1 MVTIFGFDN
10 GLLDYIEQL
19 LKLKKKRARR
29 ILLDRDGFA
38 DIREGRTD
46 IFRNTL
52 DGDLV
57 RKQNSITDSS
67 KIILGINLD
76 LLDVTELSNIC
87 RNIIDSFIYKD
98 RVGSS
103 NNEEVVVVILLMF
116 PNERIIPCMKEL
128 KYVFS
133 QMEIVLDRFKQE
145 QFQIEVDFR
154 VNSLIPMFRIENESF
169 EPWMRRLQIRQP
181 LNRYVTAE
189 DIANTL
195 YFLLSEESKALRGQ
209 QIILDYGYL
218 D

>member
-29 ILLDRDGFA
+29 ILLDRDRFT
-38 DIREGRTD
+38 DVREGITD
-46 IFRNTL
+46 ISRNTL
-52 DGDLV
+52 DRDLV
-57 RKQNSITDSS
+57 EWQNSITDSS

>member
-1 MVTIFGFDN
+1 M
-10 GLLDYIEQL
+10 

-29 ILLDRDGFA
+29 ILLDRDRFT
-38 DIREGRTD
+38 DVREGITD
-46 IFRNTL
+46 ISRNTL
-52 DGDLV
+52 DRDLV
-57 RKQNSITDSS
+57 EWQNSITDSS

-195 YFLLSEESKALRGQ
+195 YFLLSEESKAGVSR
-209 QIILDYGYL
+209 ILCKL
-218 D
+218 QSRV

>member
-29 ILLDRDGFA
+29 ILLDRDRFT
-38 DIREGRTD
+38 DVREGITD
-46 IFRNTL
+46 ISRNTL
-52 DGDLV
+52 DRDLV
-57 RKQNSITDSS
+57 EWQNSITDSS

-76 LLDVTELSNIC
+76 ILDITELSNIC